1 MFGTKKKLIL
11 ASSIISFI
19 SAILSIICSM
29 IVGLNINILIN
40 YADSNGIYLPP
51 HYPYVLLVAL
61 IISIFIE
68 LLAGSLLMVVAL
80 SKTPEEFNKK
90 RSIFIAGS
98 VFTILS
104 GVVSIQSILIYI
116 VFGMRDVP
124 SFTEAGKEL
133 YEQDAGVPVYQ
144 QQYNKAVKQNEQ
156 PQQSQVSGVDSLEKK
171 IEALRKLR
179 DNGVI
184 TDEEFKSLLS
194 KLL

>member
-29 IVGLNINILIN
+29 IVGLNINDLIN
-40 YADSNGIYLPP
+40 YANSNGIYLPP

-68 LLAGSLLMVVAL
+68 LIAGILLMLVAV

-90 RSIFIAGS
+90 KAVFIAGS

-104 GVVSIQSILIYI
+104 GAVSIQAILIYI

-133 YEQDAGVPVYQ
+133 YQQNAGVPVYQ
-144 QQYNKAVKQNEQ
+144 QQYNKSVKQNER
-156 PQQSQVSGVDSLEKK
+156 SQTSGNDSLEKK

-179 DNGVI
+179 DNGTI
-184 TDEEFKSLLS
+184 TNEEFKSLLA

>member
-1 MFGTKKKLIL
+1 
-11 ASSIISFI
+11 
-19 SAILSIICSM
+19 M
-29 IVGLNINILIN
+29 IVGLNINDLIN
-40 YADSNGIYLPP
+40 YANSNGIYLPP

-68 LLAGSLLMVVAL
+68 LIAGILLMLVAV

-90 RSIFIAGS
+90 KAVFIAGS

-104 GVVSIQSILIYI
+104 GAVSIQAILIYI

-133 YEQDAGVPVYQ
+133 YQQNAGVPVYQ
-144 QQYNKAVKQNEQ
+144 QQYNKSVKQNER
-156 PQQSQVSGVDSLEKK
+156 SQTSGNDSLEKK

-179 DNGVI
+179 DNGTI
-184 TDEEFKSLLS
+184 TNEEFKSLLA